1 MKYVLAALAMSTT
14 VGQASAQLSWV
25 EPVAGYA
32 RFKVEQG
39 NASTTADGAVFGLRG
54 RVQVE
59 GIWFVS
65 AEVQH
70 APLSGDTQGADY
82 DLDYT
87 LYRIGVGAQNDIGEG
102 GANASVKAEYV
113 YLNTETKNLAGG
125 DIDDGQSGASFTLR
139 IERNLQ
145 PGAVVLPYIE
155 AAYIGLSDFD
165 AAEGTIGVQLALSGP
180 LRPFIEYRYIQFNG
194 DANVDLVS
202 SNVQAG
208 VRWTFD

>member
-1 MKYVLAALAMSTT
+1 MKYVLAALAMSAT

-102 GANASVKAEYV
+102 GANASVKAEFV
-113 YLNTETKNLAGG
+113 HLDTKTKNLASG

-139 IERNLQ
+139 IERNLV

-155 AAYIGLSDFD
+155 AAYIGLNDFD
-165 AAEGTIGVQLALSGP
+165 SVEGLLGFQLALQGP
-180 LRPFIEYRYIQFNG
+180 LRPFVEYRYIQFDG
-194 DANVDLVS
+194 GSDLELVS

-208 VRWTFD
+208 LRWTFY